1 MDQELSLSIQEHQNL
16 IHFRPCY
23 MLLDSC
29 RTRIMRLTEPAQ
41 RKLTENIFAQGCSQR
56 WRKWAG
62 LCPTVYSAAAILT
75 SEKRKKRSCP
85 WTNKLF
91 SKDMSN
97 METDDY
103 KPIPHKQ
110 THPFRPQQCSKIKI
124 SRIISHFLLVNTWW
138 VRRNPGQNVPD
149 KPAQAWSLV
158 NEGRPGKKVL
168 FLHFPQ
174 SCVQY
179 LAPSGAL
186 PWFTICAKSRKCGTK
201 KTDLQESVCQ
211 RGRSLQSHY
220 YDGIHTTGAEITN
233 LAVILEKSCSEV
245 YWFKTTS
252 WLRTNRS
259 GAFTDKLDIL
269 APQKGQ
275 SNIDS

>member
-1 MDQELSLSIQEHQNL
+1 
-16 IHFRPCY
+16 

-62 LCPTVYSAAAILT
+62 LCPTVYSAAAAILT
-75 SEKRKKRSCP
+75 SEKRKKRKSCP

-97 METDDY
+97 MESDEY

-110 THPFRPQQCSKIKI
+110 THPFTPPQCSKIKI
-124 SRIISHFLLVNTWW
+124 SLIISHFQLVNTWW

-158 NEGRPGKKVL
+158 NEDRPGKKVP
-168 FLHFPQ
+168 FF
-174 SCVQY
+174 
-179 LAPSGAL
+179 AL
-186 PWFTICAKSRKCGTK
+186 PTVMCPISCAFPSFAMIHNMCKVQKVWNK
-201 KTDLQESVCQ
+201 KTDLQESAVPK
-211 RGRSLQSHY
+211 RTLFTIPLLWWDSHNWGRDNQS
-220 YDGIHTTGAEITN
+220 GC
-233 LAVILEKSCSEV
+233 VIRKVLFWSV
-245 YWFKTTS
+245 
-252 WLRTNRS
+252 L
-259 GAFTDKLDIL
+259 I
-269 APQKGQ
+269 
-275 SNIDS
+275 